1 VGGLD
6 RGTIIDIEFED
17 DHKPVHIDGSNAFPY
32 NFDDLLEF
40 LGVNE
45 EGDEDEV

>member
-1 VGGLD
+1 MVLD
-6 RGTIIDIEFED
+6 GIQWSIDIKYEGD
-17 DHKPVHIDGSNAFPY
+17 YKTVHIDGSNAFPY
-32 NFDDLLEF
+32 NFDDLPEF